1 MASLLGKKPDDP
13 VLLAYKEIL
22 KFDSEDNWANNLLGL
37 RKLYNLPLNDE
48 NVKKMKTEDWK
59 LLVGNT
65 LKRDA
70 FLQLEAQC
78 LANRKTFH
86 LSSDRLKAQDYLFS
100 FEPKCAR
107 IIFRTRCRMID
118 LKVNF
123 KKKYG
128 MDLRCPFCNDWDET
142 LEHIFVGHSGLN
154 VPKILQ
160 NFNMAC
166 ISGDFSHK
174 KAKSLG
180 KFLDKYFLYRE
191 ELQS

>member
-1 MASLLGKKPDDP
+1 M
-13 VLLAYKEIL
+13 L
-22 KFDSEDNWANNLLGL
+22 KFDSEDNWANNLFGL
-37 RKLYNLPLNDE
+37 RKLYNFLSNDD
-48 NVKKMKTEDWK
+48 NFKKTETEDWK
-59 LLVGNT
+59 LLVKNT

-78 LANRKTFH
+78 LANRITCH
-86 LSSDRLKAQDYLFS
+86 LSYDRLKTQDYLFNL
-100 FEPKCAR
+100 EPKCAR

-128 MDLRCPFCNDWDET
+128 MDLRCLFCNDWDET
-142 LEHIFVGHSGLN
+142 LEHIFVCDSGLN
-154 VPKILQ
+154 FQKILQ